1 LIKYT
6 LIKIENMLK
15 NLFKK
20 KQSLNVINTHE
31 ADVALRLMFEIA
43 ISDGTLDSSELKL
56 IKKRADKLASED
68 LKASSIVKKIID
80 ETEESVSF
88 YPSIK
93 KINDTHSKE
102 EKIELLKVLWELV
115 TADSVVDP
123 YEENL
128 YFQIAELIQI
138 KRSTANQIRHQ
149 TI

>member
-1 LIKYT
+1 
-6 LIKIENMLK
+6 MLK

-20 KQSLNVINTHE
+20 KQSLDVINTHE

-43 ISDGTLDSSELKL
+43 ISDGKLDSSELRL

-93 KINDTHSKE
+93 KINDTHTKE

-115 TADSVVDP
+115 TADSVVDA

-149 TI
+149 AI

>member
-1 LIKYT
+1 
-6 LIKIENMLK
+6 MLK
-15 NLFKK
+15 NLLKK
-20 KQSLNVINTHE
+20 KQSLDVINTHE

-43 ISDGTLDSSELKL
+43 ISDGKLDSSELKL
-56 IKKRADKLASED
+56 IKKRADKLATED

-93 KINDTHSKE
+93 KINDTHTKE

-115 TADSVVDP
+115 TADSVVDA

-138 KRSTANQIRHQ
+138 KRSTANQIKHQ

>member
-1 LIKYT
+1 
-6 LIKIENMLK
+6 MLK

-20 KQSLNVINTHE
+20 KQSLDVINTHE

-43 ISDGTLDSSELKL
+43 ISDGKLDSSELKL
-56 IKKRADKLASED
+56 IKKRADKLATED

-115 TADSVVDP
+115 TADSMVDP

>member
-1 LIKYT
+1 MI
-6 LIKIENMLK
+6 K

-20 KQSLNVINTHE
+20 KESIEILSSNE

-43 ISDGTLDSSELKL
+43 ISDGTLDSAELQL
-56 IKKRADKLASED
+56 IKKRADKVATED
-68 LKASSIVKKIID
+68 LKASTIVKKIID

-93 KINDTHSKE
+93 KINDSHSYE

-115 TADSVVDP
+115 TADSIVDA

-128 YFQIAELIQI
+128 YFKIAELIKI
-138 KRSTANQIRHQ
+138 KRSTANQIKQ
-149 TI
+149 QAT